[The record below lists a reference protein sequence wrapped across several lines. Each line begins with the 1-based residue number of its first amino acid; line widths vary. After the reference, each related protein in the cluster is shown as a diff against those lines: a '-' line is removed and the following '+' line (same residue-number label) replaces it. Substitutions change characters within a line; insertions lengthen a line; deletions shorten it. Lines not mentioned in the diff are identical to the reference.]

1 MPKAPDPVASPADR
15 RPPRTGDADVIT
27 AVAIV
32 LIIVSVTARALI
44 ARRGYLSYDDFP
56 LISMAELKPLGPDYL
71 FGLFNNHLMPAGH
84 LVTWLTNELGG
95 FSYGPYLALLVAGQ
109 ALVAITF
116 YRLLRL
122 MLAPGWLLIVPL
134 AIFLF
139 SPLTLEAS
147 SWWAVGVNMLPMQ
160 LAMILAVG
168 AQVKYIRTRRRL
180 HLVTLGL
187 SILLGLLFFEKAIL
201 AVALVFLVT
210 LFLYAPG
217 GPITAVVQT
226 IRRWWPS
233 WAVLTGIS
241 LVFLAFYLSRSTSS
255 LRRPSSVDEVI
266 TFVVQMFGHTL
277 LPGMAGGPW
286 AWLGAGDGAPITAP
300 SPVARWIALVVVLAF
315 VAFTVWQRGWAAAR
329 AWFLLLSYAAIV
341 AGLLGATRLGSIYSG
356 VAGAVPRY
364 LADVAVVVAI
374 AAGAALCGLRAV
386 EAVTESGPRTA
397 GAATASGPRTA
408 GAVTESGPRTAGAA
422 AGSGPAAPRTVIPRR
437 IASPVLAAGIALFV
451 ASAAVSTIGFG
462 DAWAVKQGR
471 DYLANARAG
480 LEAAPAGT
488 VFMDQA
494 VPEGVVG
501 RLSGPY
507 NMQSRFFAPMEDGP
521 DFVTKARELSV
532 FDEEGHVRPAWVRG
546 PRSLPGPR
554 SGCGYQLAGSKV
566 RITMEGSVPDYWHV
580 LRIAYL
586 ARSDT
591 SGMARLG
598 NGIAVPFDVHQGL
611 NAVFLLV
618 NGGGS
623 TVELTVADRNAS
635 VCTDEVLVGDIV
647 PAPAG

>member
-1 MPKAPDPVASPADR
+1 MASPADR
-15 RPPRTGDADVIT
+15 HPPRTGDADVIT
-27 AVAIV
+27 AVAVV
-32 LIIVSVTARALI
+32 LIIVSVVARALI

-84 LVTWLTNELGG
+84 LVTWLTNQLGG
-95 FSYGPYLALLVAGQ
+95 FGYGPYLALLTAGQ

-122 MLAPGWLLIVPL
+122 MLLPGWLLLVPL
-134 AIFLF
+134 AVFLV
-139 SPLTLEAS
+139 SPLTLEAT
-147 SWWAVGVNMLPMQ
+147 SWWAVGINMLPMQ

-168 AQVKYIRTRRRL
+168 AQVKYIRTGRRL

-187 SILLGLLFFEKAIL
+187 AILLGLFFFEKAIL
-201 AVALVFLVT
+201 AVALVFLLT

-233 WAVLTGIS
+233 WLVLTGIS
-241 LVFLAFYLSRSTSS
+241 LAFLAFYLSRSTSS

-266 TFVVQMFGHTL
+266 TFVVQFFGHTL
-277 LPGMAGGPW
+277 LPGLVGGPW

-300 SPVARWIALVVVLAF
+300 SPIARWIALIVVVVF
-315 VAFTVWQRGWAAAR
+315 VAFTIWQRGWAAAR

-364 LADVAVVVAI
+364 LADVAVV
-374 AAGAALCGLRAV
+374 AALAVGAALCGLRAI
-386 EAVTESGPRTA
+386 EATAAATA
-397 GAATASGPRTA
+397 GAAPVR
-408 GAVTESGPRTAGAA
+408 E
-422 AGSGPAAPRTVIPRR
+422 PRTVIPRR
-437 IASPVLAAGIALFV
+437 IASPLLAGGIAVFV
-451 ASAAVSTIGFG
+451 ASAAFSTAGFG

-471 DYLANARAG
+471 DYLANARAD
-480 LEAAPAGT
+480 LRAAPAGT

-507 NMQSRFFAPMEDGP
+507 NMQSRFFAPMQDGP
-521 DFVTKARELSV
+521 NFVTHARELSV

-554 SGCGYQLAGSKV
+554 SGCGYQIAGSTV
-566 RITMEGSVPDYWHV
+566 RVAMEGSVPDYWHV
-580 LRIAYL
+580 VRIAYL
-586 ARSDT
+586 ARTDT
-591 SGMARLG
+591 SATARLG
-598 NGIAVPFDVHQGL
+598 SGDVVPFDVHQGL
-611 NAVFLLV
+611 NAVFLLM

-623 TVELTVADRNAS
+623 TVELTVPDKTAS